1 MMDTTNL
8 HLPDLT
14 IEGFMGIDSLSIPR
28 LGRVTLIAGRNGVGK
43 TTALDAVR
51 LYADRGR
58 IESLSNLLLRREEAV
73 PRDEDG
79 ELKYFPEW
87 NSLFHGW
94 TPTEDSRVSIGPCD
108 SAKRLTV
115 RLVTL
120 SGEQAAF
127 LRSALPDIP
136 GDVRIRVVE
145 CTYGDYTATFLL
157 NVSVNSALAQLVPKA
172 AWRQVFPQDFLT
184 MARNDGMPLAIE
196 CVFMKAGA
204 MDKGALMR
212 FWDKVALTD
221 DEERIIEAISIA
233 FGTRIRRIGVVGD
246 NSIATAPGYMGRRWV
261 VRLKGLNRPVPLA
274 SLGDGAIHMFEV
286 AVALANSRNGFLLID
301 EAANGLHYS
310 VHEDYWRLVL
320 RTAQENNVQVL
331 ATTHS
336 WDCVTGFADAA
347 KENVQIE
354 GALVRL
360 DRRGDG
366 LRAAWYSEKNLS
378 IAAEQRI
385 EVR

>member
-1 MMDTTNL
+1 
-8 HLPDLT
+8 
-14 IEGFMGIDSLSIPR
+14 MGIDSLSIPR

-58 IESLSNLLLRREEAV
+58 IESLSSLLLRREEAV

-79 ELKYFPEW
+79 EMRYAPEW

-94 TPTEDSRVSIGPCD
+94 TPTEDSRVSIGPRD

-115 RLVTL
+115 KLVTL

-127 LRSALPDIP
+127 LPSALPDIP
-136 GDVRIRVVE
+136 GDVRIRAIE
-145 CTYGDYTATFLL
+145 SSYAGYTATFPL

-172 AWRQVFPQDFLT
+172 AWLQVVPKDFFT
-184 MARNDGMPLAIE
+184 IARNDGMPPAIE
-196 CVFMKAGA
+196 CVSMKAGA
-204 MDKGALMR
+204 MDKGDLMR
-212 FWDKVALTD
+212 FWDNVALTD
-221 DEERIIEAISIA
+221 DEESVIEAFSIA
-233 FGTRIRRIGVVGD
+233 FGSRIRRIGVVGD
-246 NSIATAPGYMGRRWV
+246 NSISTGPGYMGRKWV
-261 VRLKGLNRPVPLA
+261 VRLKGLNHPVSLA

-336 WDCVTGFADAA
+336 GDCIAGFAKAA
-347 KENVQIE
+347 KENAQTVGTLFRI
-354 GALVRL
+354 
-360 DRRGDG
+360 DRHDDG
-366 LRAAWYSEKNLS
+366 LKAAWYSEKNLS

>member
-1 MMDTTNL
+1 MTDTNDL

-28 LGRVTLIAGRNGVGK
+28 LGRVTLIVGRNGVGK
-43 TTALDAVR
+43 TTMLDAVR

-79 ELKYFPEW
+79 ELRYAPEW

-94 TPTEDSRVSIGPCD
+94 TATEESCISIGPRD
-108 SAKRLTV
+108 DAKRLTV
-115 RLVTL
+115 KLVTL
-120 SGEQAAF
+120 SDEQAAF
-127 LRSALPDIP
+127 LRSALPDIA
-136 GDVRIRVVE
+136 GELRIQAVE
-145 CTYGDYTATFLL
+145 SSYGGYTETAPL
-157 NVSVNSALAQLVPKA
+157 NVPVRSALAQLVPQS
-172 AWRQVFPQDFLT
+172 AWRQVVPKGFFT
-184 MARNDGMPLAIE
+184 IGRNGGLPPAIK
-196 CVFMKAGA
+196 CVPMKAGA
-204 MDKGALMR
+204 MDKGVLMQL
-212 FWDKVALTD
+212 WDSVALTD
-221 DEERIIEAISIA
+221 DEERIIEAIAIA
-233 FGTRIRRIGVVGD
+233 LGPRILRIGVVGD
-246 NSIATAPGYMGRRWV
+246 NSIAIAPGYMGRRWV
-261 VRLKGLNRPVPLA
+261 VRLKGLNHPVPLA
-274 SLGDGAIHMFEV
+274 SLGDGAVHMFEA

-310 VHEDYWRLVL
+310 VHEDYWRMVL

-336 WDCVTGFADAA
+336 WDCVSGFAKAA
-347 KENVQIE
+347 KGNVQAE

-366 LRAAWYSEKNLS
+366 LKASWYSEKNLS

>member
-1 MMDTTNL
+1 
-8 HLPDLT
+8 
-14 IEGFMGIDSLSIPR
+14 MGIDSLSIPR

-58 IESLSNLLLRREEAV
+58 IESLSSLLLRREEAV

-79 ELKYFPEW
+79 EMRYAPEW

-94 TPTEDSRVSIGPCD
+94 TPTEDSRVSIGPRD

-115 RLVTL
+115 KLVTL

-127 LRSALPDIP
+127 LPSALPDIP
-136 GDVRIRVVE
+136 GDVRIRAIE
-145 CTYGDYTATFLL
+145 SSYAGYTATFPL

-172 AWRQVFPQDFLT
+172 AWLQVVPKDFFT
-184 MARNDGMPLAIE
+184 IARNDGMPPAIE
-196 CVFMKAGA
+196 CVSMKAGA
-204 MDKGALMR
+204 MDKGDLMR
-212 FWDKVALTD
+212 FWDNVALTD
-221 DEERIIEAISIA
+221 DEESVIEAFSIA
-233 FGTRIRRIGVVGD
+233 FGSRIRRIGVVGD
-246 NSIATAPGYMGRRWV
+246 NSISTGPGYMGRKWV
-261 VRLKGLNRPVPLA
+261 VRLKGLNHPVSLA

-336 WDCVTGFADAA
+336 WDCVTGFAEAA
-347 KENVQIE
+347 KENAQTE

>member
-1 MMDTTNL
+1 MTDTNDL

-58 IESLSNLLLRREEAV
+58 IESLSNLLLNREEAV

-79 ELKYFPEW
+79 ELKYAPEW

-94 TPTEDSRVSIGPCD
+94 TATEDSRVSIGPRD
-108 SAKRLTV
+108 YEKRLTV
-115 RLVTL
+115 KLVTL
-120 SGEQAAF
+120 SDDQSAF
-127 LRSALPDIP
+127 LRSMLPDIA
-136 GDVRIRVVE
+136 GELRIQAIE
-145 CTYGDYTATFLL
+145 SSYGDYTATIPL
-157 NVSVNSALAQLVPKA
+157 NISANSALANLIPRD
-172 AWRQVFPQDFLT
+172 AWRQVVPTDFPIIDKEGGL
-184 MARNDGMPLAIE
+184 PPAIE
-196 CVFMKAGA
+196 SVFLKAGSP
-204 MDKGALMR
+204 DKGLLMR
-212 FWDKVALTD
+212 LWDNVALTD
-221 DEERIIEAISIA
+221 DEDNILDAISLA
-233 FGTRIRRIGVVGD
+233 FGPKVRRIGVVGD
-246 NSIATAPGYMGRRWV
+246 NYIATAQGYMGRRWV
-261 VRLKGLNRPVPLA
+261 VRLSGLNRPVPLA
-274 SLGDGAIHMFEV
+274 SLGDGALHMFGV

-310 VHEDYWRLVL
+310 VHEDYWRMGL
-320 RTAQENNVQVL
+320 RTARENNVQVL

-336 WDCVTGFADAA
+336 WDCVSGFAKAA
-347 KENVQIE
+347 KSDVQTE
-354 GALVRL
+354 GALVRI

-366 LRAAWYSEKNLS
+366 LKAAWYSEKNLS